1 MQKSMDE
8 SKKTVGYGVVQ
19 NNGNMA
25 GTEAHSKEKQGSS
38 PVLERSSLQSPRKP
52 KWQVFAFGF
61 GIGKGPTKME
71 LNDIKSRQLR
81 QQTTTT
87 KSDGHEDES
96 DRRSEKKRLWRLI
109 DVFRCGGEYEGD
121 TAVKDLRASFRTL
134 RKFD

>member
-8 SKKTVGYGVVQ
+8 SKKTVAYKEKQ
-19 NNGNMA
+19 MA

-38 PVLERSSLQSPRKP
+38 PFLERSSLQSPRKP

-87 KSDGHEDES
+87 ISDGHDDES
-96 DRRSEKKRLWRLI
+96 GRSEKKRWWRLI
-109 DVFRCGGEYEGD
+109 DVFSCGGEYEGD
-121 TAVKDLRASFRTL
+121 TTVKDLRASFRTL